1 VAATS
6 KCQVPE
12 KFKLPSL
19 STQLE
24 WKVHFK
30 ELEVYLKMAGQ
41 FKLPNND
48 RREGKM
54 QTRSK
59 GCKTN

>member
-24 WKVHFK
+24 WRVHFK
-30 ELEVYLKMAGQ
+30 ELKVYLKMAGQ
-41 FKLPNND
+41 FKLPNKD
-48 RREGKM
+48 E
-54 QTRSK
+54 
-59 GCKTN
+59 

>member
-24 WKVHFK
+24 WRVHFK
-30 ELEVYLKMAGQ
+30 ELKVYLKMAGQ
-41 FKLPNND
+41 FKLPNKD
-48 RREGKM
+48 EREGKM